1 MFYIGG
7 FKMKQVTKKWLISGL
22 ITTTGV
28 LAMIMG
34 FSAAFG
40 NAFGSDWAVDGMY
53 KSLYEYASGVLKSH
67 LGMAYIGGIII
78 GSIGVITTLTGLYV
92 TWLAYTNSL
101 PTSKK
106 CLYSAVTFSVV
117 IMILAIAAVACELQ
131 LNSVQWISDNMGT
144 NPQVLAILGK
154 ASALFNQAA

>member
-1 MFYIGG
+1 
-7 FKMKQVTKKWLISGL
+7 MKQVTKKWLISGL

-106 CLYSAVTFSVV
+106 CLYSSMAFSAI
-117 IMILAIAAVACELQ
+117 IMVLAIAAIACELQ
-131 LNSVQWISDNMGT
+131 LNSVQWISDHRGT
-144 NPQVLAILGK
+144 NQTVLEIL
-154 ASALFNQAA
+154 QAASIKFN